1 MDIKAKIEE
10 IVNKVKGDSGTLE
23 KFKSDPAGTVKGLLG
38 GVDLPTDTI
47 NKIVDGVKAK
57 VSLDAV
63 GGAVDKVKGLFG
75 GKK

>member
-38 GVDLPTDTI
+38 GVDLPADTI

>member
-10 IVNKVKGDSGTLE
+10 ITGKLKGDSGALE
-23 KFKSDPAGTVKGLLG
+23 RFKSDPAGTVKGLLG
-38 GVDLPTDTI
+38 GVDLSGETI
-47 NKIVDGVKAK
+47 GKIVEGVKAK

>member
-1 MDIKAKIEE
+1 MDIKAKVEE
-10 IVNKVKGDSGTLE
+10 IVGKLKGDSGALE

-38 GVDLPTDTI
+38 GIDLSNDAVG
-47 NKIVDGVKAK
+47 KIVEGVKAK
-57 VSLDAV
+57 ISLDAV

>member
-10 IVNKVKGDSGTLE
+10 LVNKVKGDSGTLE
-23 KFKSDPAGTVKGLLG
+23 KFKSDPAGTFKGLLG
-38 GVDLPTDTI
+38 GVDLSADTI

>member
-1 MDIKAKIEE
+1 MDIKAKIGE
-10 IVNKVKGDSGTLE
+10 IVNKLKGDSGALE

-38 GVDLPTDTI
+38 GVDLSGDTI
-47 NKIVDGVKAK
+47 SKIVEGVKAK
-57 VSLDAV
+57 ISLDAA